1 MRLNIQFEIT
11 YSTTVVEFNTTMALV
26 DLMERCDVVSAGA
39 ETVDCT
45 EGAGHLTLQT
55 IYQGVPHL
63 YYLSERRGQRLR
75 C

>member
-1 MRLNIQFEIT
+1 
-11 YSTTVVEFNTTMALV
+11 MALV
-26 DLMERCDVVSAGA
+26 DLMERCNVVSAGA

-45 EGAGHLTLQT
+45 EATGRLTLQT